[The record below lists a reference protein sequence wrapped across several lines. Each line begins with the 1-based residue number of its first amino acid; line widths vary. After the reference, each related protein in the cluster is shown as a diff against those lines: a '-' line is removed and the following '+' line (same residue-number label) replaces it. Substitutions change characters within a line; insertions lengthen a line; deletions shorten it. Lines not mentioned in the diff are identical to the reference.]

1 MIMWYQEKSKFHYKQ
16 WEVAINDNKQKAA
29 EKHMKEYLNYQE
41 MAETA
46 AKMIGEDV

>member
-1 MIMWYQEKSKFHYKQ
+1 MVSREKQVSLQAVGSGY
-16 WEVAINDNKQKAA
+16 NDNKQKAA